1 MVSSLFLYSF
11 LLAWH
16 KPVVLDSS
24 SSRNFHLLMSVCEII
39 VGFSQHLT
47 GNHLHSN
54 RLIPFDMHVNEY
66 FKLMGKWQSNAKCRS
81 PFRKRSI
88 DWNSVAL
95 DPRSCSIAKKESA
108 KPINYWV
115 PNQLSEVSFG
125 HFLNANSSPCL
136 RAGPGGQRFAPTSRG
151 IPCIHHW
158 WWGYGSVGPMFV
170 SSSQIRVGFPNFW
183 ILIQGVRQEFFLFQY
198 CLLDFSR

>member
-1 MVSSLFLYSF
+1 MSTNI
-11 LLAWH
+11 
-16 KPVVLDSS
+16 SS
-24 SSRNFHLLMSVCEII
+24 SWVNDKVTPNVTRPSEKGPLIEI
-39 VGFSQHLT
+39 
-47 GNHLHSN
+47 
-54 RLIPFDMHVNEY
+54 P
-66 FKLMGKWQSNAKCRS
+66 
-81 PFRKRSI
+81 
-88 DWNSVAL
+88 L

-136 RAGPGGQRFAPTSRG
+136 RAGPGGQRFARTSRG

-170 SSSQIRVGFPNFW
+170 SSSQIKRLSRSTAGVLPVSILPPGFFQDSSVSTQKNSWNKEPW
-183 ILIQGVRQEFFLFQY
+183 RQLRTSCEVSSFFLTWR
-198 CLLDFSR
+198 CWSNETDMAVCSFSSVAVCSRWFGKMKPHICNIDLQ